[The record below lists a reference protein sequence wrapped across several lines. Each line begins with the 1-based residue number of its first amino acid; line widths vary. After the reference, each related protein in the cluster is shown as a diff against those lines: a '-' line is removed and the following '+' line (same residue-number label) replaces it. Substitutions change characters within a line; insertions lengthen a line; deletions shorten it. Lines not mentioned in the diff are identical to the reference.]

1 MCLMPSQKHQIVV
14 RLLRAVVFGADEPQ
28 ATALDQQR
36 HIHGPAPAYLL
47 ERLLVMSLPLTEL
60 LLVVGFRKADDE
72 VQPQDFDQVELDL
85 AELPARGVHQQVG
98 GAIALVEPPDQLAA
112 DRPQCPLPQHALA
125 EAVVEEAC
133 EPTVAR
139 VGQRAGLARYS
150 PDLVLDFVQPG
161 WRSSSR
167 FP

>member
-36 HIHGPAPAYLL
+36 H
-47 ERLLVMSLPLTEL
+47 
-60 LLVVGFRKADDE
+60 
-72 VQPQDFDQVELDL
+72 
-85 AELPARGVHQQVG
+85 VH
-98 GAIALVEPPDQLAA
+98 
-112 DRPQCPLPQHALA
+112 
-125 EAVVEEAC
+125 
-133 EPTVAR
+133 
-139 VGQRAGLARYS
+139 GLARYS